1 MRALSVNNSQ
11 TNDTSPHGSED
22 EKPEKSKEYI
32 LKPKLIGSTSIIP
45 IALSLGILVVVWEVW
60 TLITNVPV
68 YIVPSPHIVLQR
80 LIQDIDFFAWHMTIT
95 LLEAL
100 TGLAIGSI
108 IAITSA
114 TFMAHSKFLEKT
126 LFPIALI
133 VKVTPIIAIAPLLVI
148 WFGFGFG
155 PKISIA
161 ALITFFPVLVNT
173 LTGLRSVNPNSL
185 DFFRSI
191 NASKKEIFFHLRV
204 PSCLPYLFAAFRI
217 AVPLSVIGAVV
228 GEFFTGSVGLGSII
242 FIAHHNLDMPTAF
255 SSIFILALI
264 SISLN
269 FLISYLENKL
279 LFWDNSYTSIQ

>member
-1 MRALSVNNSQ
+1 VDNLQFNH
-11 TNDTSPHGSED
+11 TSPHGSEG
-22 EKPEKSKEYI
+22 EKREKSKDYI
-32 LKPKLIGSTSIIP
+32 VKPKSITPANIIP
-45 IALSLGILVVVWEVW
+45 IALSLGILVVVWELW

-68 YIVPSPHIVLQR
+68 YIVPSPHIVLER
-80 LIQDIDFFAWHMTIT
+80 LLQDIDFFAWHMTIT

-100 TGLAIGSI
+100 TGLAIGSM
-108 IAITSA
+108 IAIISA

-126 LFPIALI
+126 LFPLALI
-133 VKVTPIIAIAPLLVI
+133 VKVTPIVAIAPLLVI

-185 DFFRSI
+185 EFFRSV
-191 NASKKEIFFHLRV
+191 NASKKEIFFRLRI

-228 GEFFTGSVGLGSII
+228 GEFFTGSKGLGSII

-255 SSIFILALI
+255 GSIFILAFI

-269 FLISYLENKL
+269 LIISYWEKKL
-279 LFWDNSYTSIQ
+279 LFWDDSYTSNTIG